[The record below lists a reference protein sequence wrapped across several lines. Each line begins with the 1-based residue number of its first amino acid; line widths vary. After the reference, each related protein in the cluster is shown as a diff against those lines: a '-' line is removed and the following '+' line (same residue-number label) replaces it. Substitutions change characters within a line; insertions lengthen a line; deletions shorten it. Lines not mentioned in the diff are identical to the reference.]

1 MTDSPPDDARLR
13 SAEAHMRR
21 VLGLRGDTQ
30 RHVATDYP
38 ATSTNGSHP
47 QRRRFV
53 RDGEV
58 PVTVIHREPHPDGE
72 PGSNHLQAARQAL
85 RSEAAA
91 KERAERMLADAQA
104 AVRVLQTKLAHERLA
119 KDEALQRTEAESQA
133 SEQALQS
140 VRTELLAER
149 AVRVSAEQAARD
161 AQAATRDLEG
171 RLDGVRAEL
180 ATERRARRN
189 AEDALRDARYA
200 TAPAPADEAAIPPV
214 RRPVGRPRKATAE
227 PQPAAKPRG
236 AKVARK
242 PARAAR
248 QPSGKPIKWWLPSQ

>member
-1 MTDSPPDDARLR
+1 MR

-21 VLGLRGDTQ
+21 VLGLQGEPQ
-30 RHVATDYP
+30 RHVTTDRS
-38 ATSTNGSHP
+38 TSSNGSQS

-119 KDEALQRTEAESQA
+119 KDEAVQRAEAENQA

-140 VRTELLAER
+140 IRTELLAER
-149 AVRVSAEQAARD
+149 AVRVGAEQASRD
-161 AQAATRDLEG
+161 ALATIRNLET

-180 ATERRARRN
+180 ATERRARRI
-189 AEDALRDARYA
+189 AEDALRDAA
-200 TAPAPADEAAIPPV
+200 APRDVAPPADRDEAAIAPV
-214 RRPVGRPRKATAE
+214 RRPVGRPRKVAAV
-227 PQPAAKPRG
+227 QPEQPKPPGKLRVVNVMAKPI
-236 AKVARK
+236 
-242 PARAAR
+242 RAAR
-248 QPSGKPIKWWLPSQ
+248 VPAGKPIKWWLDGQ